1 VGVRKRDASQERV
14 LVAEGAGGMAW
25 HRTGQQPAGDGR
37 KRKLDL
43 EAAAAA
49 RRRPIPKTHFV
60 LISSPVHLSPTTI
73 WLDPKGIRPR
83 KMRVTF
89 KGQLSSVERRRIK
102 TCTRVRS
109 REFAPFAFARPVDGA
124 ALESTDRPSFALFV
138 PINNSQ
144 RCPRSLSS

>member
-1 VGVRKRDASQERV
+1 VRERDASQERV

-37 KRKLDL
+37 ERKLDL
-43 EAAAAA
+43 EAAA
-49 RRRPIPKTHFV
+49 RRRPIPKKHFV
-60 LISSPVHLSPTTI
+60 LISSPFHLY
-73 WLDPKGIRPR
+73 PKGIRPR

-109 REFAPFAFARPVDGA
+109 REFAPFAFALPVDGA